1 MLRDTR
7 TCVGLDSLAF
17 INHGLQIKENEMS
30 KKQDLENFDRFMEF
44 IKQNSDVKEMLLNA
58 LEQAKNNQ
66 PKQQGETKWLNKN
79 DGKNR

>member
-1 MLRDTR
+1 MLRDTCA
-7 TCVGLDSLAF
+7 CVGLDSLAF
-17 INHGLQIKENEMS
+17 INRGLQIEENEMS

-66 PKQQGETKWLNKN
+66 PKQQGDTK
-79 DGKNR
+79 

>member
-66 PKQQGETKWLNKN
+66 PKQQGETK
-79 DGKNR
+79 

>member
-1 MLRDTR
+1 
-7 TCVGLDSLAF
+7 
-17 INHGLQIKENEMS
+17 MS

-66 PKQQGETKWLNKN
+66 PKQQGETK
-79 DGKNR
+79 